1 MLNWEDSVAA
11 VADIVMGMEE
21 KDRLNFLDYGE
32 SVSVP
37 DGYTIVYLPDCSCK
51 TCATIRNDLRA
62 LGVVVNEPYFGN
74 DDYYDYDDEGY
85 EDDDY
90 DYDDEG

>member
-11 VADIVMGMEE
+11 VASIVMEMEE
-21 KDRLNFLDYGE
+21 ENRLDFLDHGRM
-32 SVSVP
+32 VVVP
-37 DGYTIVYLPDCSCK
+37 DGYMVDYLPDCCCQ

-74 DDYYDYDDEGY
+74 DDYYGYDDEEY

-90 DYDDEG
+90 DYGDEG